1 MDTPARGFRMDMN
14 SVLIIDKGA
23 LHISF
28 LSSGR
33 TLLPKYLLTYI
44 DSK

>member
-1 MDTPARGFRMDMN
+1 MDTPARVFRMDMN